1 MAESKNYE
9 ILVTKRLD
17 DPISVPLLFTMTEG
31 PLAGFFCSVS
41 PLCRTMYVL
50 SFFFFRAFESAR
62 ERENGGSSRVRG
74 VRYARVRVWRERE
87 REKGERGTHT

>member
-1 MAESKNYE
+1 
-9 ILVTKRLD
+9 
-17 DPISVPLLFTMTEG
+17 
-31 PLAGFFCSVS
+31 
-41 PLCRTMYVL
+41 MYVL

-87 REKGERGTHT
+87 REKEREGRIHSEVCVSKRVYCGDICVVSEETGAVKVSVKVD